1 MKRFKAFEKGIFIFF
16 TLVLL
21 FAVTSGFRSNGKEA
35 TRETKASVKT
45 TPVKNITSSGA
56 DCGYSITVTGGTVT
70 KHGICLGKGAGP
82 TTSGSVFAAEKGPR
96 SEF

>member
-35 TRETKASVKT
+35 TQTKASVKT

-70 KHGICLGKGAGP
+70 NM
-82 TTSGSVFAAEKGPR
+82 GSV
-96 SEF
+96 